1 MWETVAGALASLLV
15 GAILILLKVSSDKGT
30 VTQEKKDLERKYIQS
45 EQEKLDLKKII
56 AEHEE
61 KDRRYIR

>member
-15 GAILILLKVSSDKGT
+15 GAILILLKVSSDKGA